1 MTKKIK
7 KKSSTFVYKN
17 SPYTKEIQKRINIAE
32 ISLGDFAGRM
42 SNDLLKWFSLT
53 AQHWIMLHMVK
64 KGYFRIIR
72 NKEDKRSIFIL
83 PSVITIKTFEEFV
96 DRREFLYKKV

>member
-1 MTKKIK
+1 MIKKIK
-7 KKSSTFVYKN
+7 KKSSTFTYIN

-53 AQHWIMLHMVK
+53 AQHWIMLHMVMLAYYK
-64 KGYFRIIR
+64 NETITKNQLLKFQQ
-72 NKEDKRSIFIL
+72 EDL
-83 PSVITIKTFEEFV
+83 YPSFE
-96 DRREFLYKKV
+96 